1 VISIVLPV
9 SVLNRR
15 HPGSDKG
22 SDTDG
27 NRR

>member
-1 VISIVLPV
+1 MISMVLPV

-15 HPGSDKG
+15 YPGSDTG